1 MKYIIQINFTCFLLL
16 KIFSDA
22 DHLCK
27 SLLNFV
33 TVLLP
38 FSFFDHKA
46 HGILAPQPG
55 IEPTPLALE
64 GKILTTGQPGKFLQV
79 IIFV

>member
-1 MKYIIQINFTCFLLL
+1 MKYIIKINFTCLLLL

-33 TVLLP
+33 TVLLLLCFLFCMQGV
-38 FSFFDHKA
+38 FSQLPDQRWNPHHLHGKA
-46 HGILAPQPG
+46 
-55 IEPTPLALE
+55 
-64 GKILTTGQPGKFLQV
+64 KS
-79 IIFV
+79 

>member
-1 MKYIIQINFTCFLLL
+1 MKYIIKINFTCFLLL

-33 TVLLP
+33 TALLLLYV
-38 FSFFDHKA
+38 FSFVCEA
-46 HGILAPQPG
+46 CEIPAP
-55 IEPTPLALE
+55 
-64 GKILTTGQPGKFLQV
+64 
-79 IIFV
+79 